1 MYLWRYVCSDGIIDF
16 FSWFSTWESF
26 LYNVWPRFFLWFY
39 LFFLLILS
47 FLLNLLAP
55 PGECMSGLPIDIF
68 QATVFTKPTP
78 ETKADLWPGVPGGI
92 SVRHCFLSIN
102 LPALNAWTGF
112 RSCLHIRCTERI
124 EEAHVEKKGWSF
136 FRHWRDNASY
146 WQSCSPKSQSL
157 CSCHAQC
164 AGSISGSQYPGQA
177 SLPK

>member
-1 MYLWRYVCSDGIIDF
+1 MEWLI
-16 FSWFSTWESF
+16 
-26 LYNVWPRFFLWFY
+26 
-39 LFFLLILS
+39 LLIFPTGMPS
-47 FLLNLLAP
+47 FV
-55 PGECMSGLPIDIF
+55 MSGLVSFFGYVFFFSSFLSLLISKFID
-68 QATVFTKPTP
+68 PTWNMCKWFVHQWISNHSVYQSP
-78 ETKADLWPGVPGGI
+78 PPHPLTKANLWPKLPGGI